1 MKRSFVILNV
11 MAPLIVGAVIYYV
24 FFEETIFVR
33 LIDDIFG
40 LGCHVS
46 LNLENVFVR
55 LIRFYLLDFL
65 WAYAMMSFVLWSFG
79 TDRKIVIGIVLFEIL
94 MEMIQLFPF
103 VKGTFDVCDIGMEI
117 AADILVILLF
127 RRRLKNEK
135 D

>member
-11 MAPLIVGAVIYYV
+11 MIPLIVGAVIYYV
-24 FFEETIFVR
+24 FFQETIFVR

-40 LGCHVS
+40 LGYHMS
-46 LNLENVFVR
+46 LNFENVFVR

-79 TDRKIVIGIVLFEIL
+79 TDRKTVIGIVLFEIL
-94 MEMIQLFPF
+94 METIQLFPF
-103 VKGTFDVCDIGMEI
+103 VKGTFDVCDIGIEI

>member
-1 MKRSFVILNV
+1 MRSMVRCICLSEKALEQDNVKRFFVILNV

-33 LIDDIFG
+33 LI
-40 LGCHVS
+40 
-46 LNLENVFVR
+46 
-55 LIRFYLLDFL
+55 RFYLMDFL
-65 WAYAMMSFVLWSFG
+65 WAYAMMSFVLCSFG
-79 TDRKIVIGIVLFEIL
+79 TDRKIVIGIVLFEIM
-94 MEMIQLFPF
+94 MEMIQVFPF

>member
-11 MAPLIVGAVIYYV
+11 MIPLIVGAVIYYV
-24 FFEETIFVR
+24 FFQETIFVR

-40 LGCHVS
+40 LGYHMS
-46 LNLENVFVR
+46 LNFENVIVR

-79 TDRKIVIGIVLFEIL
+79 TDRKTVIGIVLFEIL
-94 MEMIQLFPF
+94 METIQLFPF
-103 VKGTFDVCDIGMEI
+103 VKGTFDVCDIGIEI

>member
-11 MAPLIVGAVIYYV
+11 MIPLIVGAVIYYV
-24 FFEETIFVR
+24 FFQETIFVR

-40 LGCHVS
+40 LGYHMS
-46 LNLENVFVR
+46 LNFENVFVR

-79 TDRKIVIGIVLFEIL
+79 TDRKTVIGIVLFEIV
-94 MEMIQLFPF
+94 METIQLFPF
-103 VKGTFDVCDIGMEI
+103 VKGTFDVCNIGIEI

>member
-11 MAPLIVGAVIYYV
+11 MIPLIVGAVIYYV
-24 FFEETIFVR
+24 FFQETIFVR

-40 LGCHVS
+40 LGYHMS
-46 LNLENVFVR
+46 LNFENVFVR

-79 TDRKIVIGIVLFEIL
+79 TDRKTVIGIVLFEIV
-94 MEMIQLFPF
+94 METIQLFPF
-103 VKGTFDVCDIGMEI
+103 VKGTFDVCDIGIEI